1 MHRTTLRVRYGE
13 TDKAGV
19 AWHGSYIAWLEVA
32 RCELLRAH
40 GIDYA
45 RFEVEEQLFLTVAG
59 IELKYLAPSRY
70 DEELVIESGLQ
81 NVEGAS
87 ARFAQRILRG
97 TQLLTEA
104 VVRVAC
110 VDGGGKVRPF
120 PRHLKAALLA
130 ASAVGNDATP
140 GFVARPAPSGASGA
154 DS

>member
-45 RFEVEEQLFLTVAG
+45 RFEVEERLFLTVAG
-59 IELKYLAPSRY
+59 IELRYLAPSRY
-70 DEELVIESGLQ
+70 DEELVIESCVQ
-81 NVEGAS
+81 SVEGAS

-97 TQLLTEA
+97 GVLLTEA
-104 VVRVAC
+104 LVRVAC
-110 VDGGGKVRPF
+110 VDGAGKVCRF
-120 PRHLKAALLA
+120 PSHLSAALKA
-130 ASAVGNDATP
+130 ASAVGNDIPA
-140 GFVARPAPSGASGA
+140 GVVARPAPNGAHGA